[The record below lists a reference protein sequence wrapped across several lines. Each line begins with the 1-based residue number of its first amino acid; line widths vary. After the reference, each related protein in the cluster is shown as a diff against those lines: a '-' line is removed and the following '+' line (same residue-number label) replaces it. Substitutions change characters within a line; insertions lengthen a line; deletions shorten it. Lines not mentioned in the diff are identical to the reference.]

1 MTKILLVMRKGYGIH
16 ADHIDTL
23 RRLGVAIHLVTELAH
38 APEDPRFAE
47 VIVVERGS
55 KNAAFGAAVAHSRA
69 HGIGF
74 AVTFQ
79 ETDIELCS
87 AINEALGAA
96 AVPVAAAAIARDKS
110 KQRRFLG
117 EHGLPAPQAVAVGTR
132 EAGLEAA
139 ESIGYPV
146 IVKPTRAA
154 SSVQV
159 ALVRTPGDLA
169 ARLDGIQRLAS
180 TGAGNYYE
188 NEAGPFALVEE
199 FLPGEEVTLDAVVV
213 GGRFYLGGIHNK
225 LRMPGPFFNEDLYS
239 LPSKHPAA
247 EAGLAEI
254 AAGICTALGLRNA
267 LFNVELRQDVHGQY
281 KVVEFSPRISGGHI
295 YRNVRDVYL
304 IDLVAAHVASSVPAL
319 AHLTEHFLQ
328 RSAPRMST
336 CIKFV
341 YRSGEVVRNH
351 AGEAANSPHF
361 GAYYP
366 LAAPGSLIKVPPF
379 GFDMAGL
386 LSVKSVYCEP
396 ADVVAAEE
404 LAKRMED
411 ALGLVV
417 SDAPPETVDTVRLL
431 AAVEHM

>member
-1 MTKILLVMRKGYGIH
+1 LTKILLVMRKGFGIH
-16 ADHIDTL
+16 GDHIDTL
-23 RRLGVAIHLVTELAH
+23 RRLGLAIHLVTEVPSALDDA
-38 APEDPRFAE
+38 RFAE
-47 VIVVERGS
+47 VIVVDRAS
-55 KNAAFGAAVAHSRA
+55 KRAAFEAAVAHSRA
-69 HGIGF
+69 QGIGF

-87 AINEALGAA
+87 AINEALGAE

-110 KQRRFLG
+110 KQRRFLN
-117 EHGLPAPQAVAVGTR
+117 EHGLPAPQAVAVSSR
-132 EAGLEAA
+132 EDGLDAA
-139 ESIGYPV
+139 RAIGYPV

-159 ALVRTPGDLA
+159 ALVRSPDDLA
-169 ARLDGIQRLAS
+169 ARLDDIARLAS

-213 GGRFYLGGIHNK
+213 GGRFHLGGIHNK

-239 LPSKHPAA
+239 LPSKNPAA
-247 EAGLAEI
+247 ESGLADI
-254 AAGICTALGLRNA
+254 AAGICAALGLRNA
-267 LFNVELRQDVHGQY
+267 LFNVELRQDVNGQF

-295 YRNVRDVYL
+295 YRNVRDVFL
-304 IDLVAAHVASSVPAL
+304 IDLVAAHVASSVPEL
-319 AHLTEHFLQ
+319 APLAAHFLQ

-341 YRSGEVVRNH
+341 YRSGEVVQNF
-351 AGEAANSPHF
+351 AGETGNSPHF

-366 LAAPGSLIKVPPF
+366 LAAPGTLIKVPPF

-386 LSVKSVYCEP
+386 LSIKAVYREP
-396 ADVVAAEE
+396 SDIEAAEA
-404 LAKRMED
+404 LAKRMEST
-411 ALGLVV
+411 LGLVV
-417 SDAPPETVDTVRLL
+417 REAEAEAVDTGRLL
-431 AAVEHM
+431 AAAEHM